1 MVVVEIVVLGT
12 FTALGVLVLDVY
24 MLKKLCEGK
33 EYRVHVNS
41 KYHLAGDG
49 SYLL

>member
-1 MVVVEIVVLGT
+1 MFVVELVVVAT
-12 FTALGVLVLDVY
+12 FTALTLLDVY

-33 EYRVHVNS
+33 SYGVHVNS
-41 KYHLAGDG
+41 KYHTAGDG

>member
-1 MVVVEIVVLGT
+1 MVLVELVVIGT
-12 FTALGVLVLDVY
+12 FTVLVFVDLH
-24 MLKKLCEGK
+24 MLRKLCEGK

-41 KYHLAGDG
+41 KYNLAGDG